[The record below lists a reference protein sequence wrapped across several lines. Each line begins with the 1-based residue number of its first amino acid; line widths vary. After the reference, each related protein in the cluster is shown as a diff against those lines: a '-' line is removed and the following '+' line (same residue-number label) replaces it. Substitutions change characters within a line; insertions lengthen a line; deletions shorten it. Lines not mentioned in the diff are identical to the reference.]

1 MMRRFWNS
9 RHCVPL
15 LILVILTLLYWAKVL
30 FTGEVLLPGNMLAG
44 FAPFGSH
51 ANAPWNILQWD
62 ALAQYYPW
70 RLYAAR
76 MLHQGQIPLWNP
88 YQFSGAPFVANLQ
101 SAVFYPLNLPFWIFD
116 VRYAFGISAALH
128 TLLAAFGTYFLA
140 QRWKLSRPASLLAA
154 IGFAFCGYLAAW
166 FVLPTLADTACWL
179 PLLILLLELT
189 ADAPDEKRW
198 RRLALFSLALA
209 CAVLAGHVQIFLY
222 IIAALILR
230 ALFLTKPFRALGLLI
245 LAGIWSFA
253 LAALQILPTLELAKL
268 GHRAGGAGTVEVW
281 QNFIAPRA
289 LQWSDLPSLFI
300 PQWPFLS
307 FNENFAYTGIVIC
320 LLAIIG
326 IAIAIKR
333 RSRQGGFAAALA
345 IFGLLYAL
353 ATPLAEVIFLYV
365 PGVAQMGGP
374 GRALLLWSFGAAMLA
389 AFALDGSIKYES
401 GKSTFGEPVNVIP
414 AQAGIQKV
422 APASRRRISGKM
434 PLPLDSR
441 VRGNDG
447 MQSKSTFAL
456 SAIILLIVCAE
467 LFWNGQTAHPT
478 SPASS
483 IYPETALTNWM
494 RVNLPQNERVL
505 FITPQD
511 GWLPG
516 ELSQQKYARNHPSG
530 VLPPNGAM
538 VYGLHDVNGYDSLSP
553 KAYRD
558 FLVKGEGADVS
569 PPLNGNMI
577 LINNAQSSALDA
589 LRVRYVVIELPL
601 AFAGNAHL
609 NKLHWVWQA
618 NGCNVYRRDL
628 DTNIPRR
635 DGKDFYPGWKD
646 GVYQPTTF
654 RLGLFL
660 SLCAWFAVMMTVGFC
675 WKRNE

>member
-1 MMRRFWNS
+1 M
-9 RHCVPL
+9 
-15 LILVILTLLYWAKVL
+15 
-30 FTGEVLLPGNMLAG
+30 
-44 FAPFGSH
+44 
-51 ANAPWNILQWD
+51 
-62 ALAQYYPW
+62 
-70 RLYAAR
+70 
-76 MLHQGQIPLWNP
+76 
-88 YQFSGAPFVANLQ
+88 ANLQ

-128 TLLAAFGTYFLA
+128 TLLAAFGVYFLA

-189 ADAPDEKRW
+189 ADAPAEKRW

-222 IIAALILR
+222 IVAALILR

-268 GHRAGGAGTVEVW
+268 GHRAGGAGTVEAW
-281 QNFIAPRA
+281 NQFIAPRA
-289 LQWSDLPSLFI
+289 LQWSELPSLFV

-307 FNENFAYTGIVIC
+307 FNENFAYVGVVIS

-326 IAIAIKR
+326 IVVAIKR
-333 RSRQGGFAAALA
+333 RSRQGGFVAVLA

-353 ATPLAEVIFLYV
+353 ATPLAEVIFLYI

-389 AFALDGSIKYES
+389 AFALDGWINYERAKS
-401 GKSTFGEPVNVIP
+401 SRVKLSEVEAGESTF
-414 AQAGIQKV
+414 
-422 APASRRRISGKM
+422 
-434 PLPLDSR
+434 
-441 VRGNDG
+441 DG
-447 MQSKSTFAL
+447 MRATKSTFAL
-456 SAIILLIVCAE
+456 STIILLIVCAE

-483 IYPETALTNWM
+483 IYPKTALTNWLQENVSKDD
-494 RVNLPQNERVL
+494 RIL
-505 FITPQD
+505 FITPKNN
-511 GWLPG
+511 WLPS
-516 ELSQQKYARNHPSG
+516 EVLQQNGRNHPAG

-558 FLVKGEGADVS
+558 FLVHGEGADVS

-577 LINNAQSSALDA
+577 LINNFHSSSLGDLHA
-589 LRVRYVVIELPL
+589 RFVVTESRLSQEQIDISHLHQVW
-601 AFAGNAHL
+601 AGD
-609 NKLHWVWQA
+609 
-618 NGCNVYRRDL
+618 GSTIYERNVVSDISIIGGQ
-628 DTNIPRR
+628 N
-635 DGKDFYPGWKD
+635 FYPGWKN

-654 RLGLFL
+654 RLGLFI
-660 SLCAWFAVMMTVGFC
+660 SLCAWFVVMLTFGFY
-675 WKRNE
+675 RGSVR

>member
-1 MMRRFWNS
+1 MIRRLWSS
-9 RHCVPL
+9 RHALPL
-15 LILVILTLLYWAKVL
+15 LILLILTLLYWAKVL

-44 FAPFGSH
+44 FAPFGSN

-62 ALAQYYPW
+62 SLAQYYPW

-101 SAVFYPLNLPFWIFD
+101 SAVFYPLNLSFWIFD

-189 ADAPDEKRW
+189 ADAPNNKRW
-198 RRLALFSLALA
+198 SRLAIFSLALA

-222 IIAALILR
+222 IVAALILR
-230 ALFLTKPFRALGLLI
+230 ALFLKTPFRALGLLI

-268 GHRAGGAGTVEVW
+268 GHRAGGAGTVEAW
-281 QNFIAPRA
+281 TQFIAPRA

-307 FNENFAYTGIVIC
+307 FNENFAYMGLVIC

-326 IAIAIKR
+326 IAIVIKR

-389 AFALDGSIKYES
+389 GFALDWLVKRES
-401 GKSTFGEPVNVIP
+401 GKSTFVESSQNRGAGVP
-414 AQAGIQKV
+414 AG
-422 APASRRRISGKM
+422 G
-434 PLPLDSR
+434 LDSR
-441 VRGNDG
+441 VRGNDDVIDK
-447 MQSKSTFAL
+447 STFRRIHKSTFAL
-456 SAIILLIVCAE
+456 SAIILLVVCGE
-467 LFWNGQTAHPT
+467 LFYNGQSAHPT

-483 IYPETALTNWM
+483 IYPKTALTEWLQKN
-494 RVNLPQNERVL
+494 VPQNERIA
-505 FITPQD
+505 FDTPRENSLREN
-511 GWLPG
+511 WLPS
-516 ELSQQKYARNHPSG
+516 ELLQQIGRNHPIG

-538 VYGLHDVNGYDSLSP
+538 VYGLNDINGYDSLSP
-553 KAYRD
+553 KAYRE
-558 FLVKGEGADVS
+558 FLLQGAGADVS
-569 PPLNGNMI
+569 PMLNGNMI
-577 LINNAQSSALDA
+577 LFGSDRPSEMDA
-589 LRVRYVVIELPL
+589 LRVRFIVALGESSVRAYPSQKLELDP
-601 AFAGNAHL
+601 
-609 NKLHWVWQA
+609 VWRGD
-618 NGCNVYRRDL
+618 GCTIYRR
-628 DTNIPRR
+628 TINTKIPRR

-646 GVYQPTTF
+646 GAYQPTTF
-654 RLGLFL
+654 RLGLFI
-660 SLCAWFAVMMTVGFC
+660 SLCAWFVAIGILSYY
-675 WKRNE
+675 WLENK